1 MHERTPQDDLLII
14 GCDGVWDV
22 LSSEEG
28 VGVVREIFESG
39 ETSMLKAAEELI
51 DVALAKGKSIFH
63 ILVTSAG

>member
-1 MHERTPQDDLLII
+1 VTCFPDIEVHERTPHDDLLII

-51 DVALAKGKSIFH
+51 DVALAKG
-63 ILVTSAG
+63 